1 MGFDDRSA
9 DGEAYTEPFSF
20 CGEERPEHVSQFGRF
35 DVARNREL
43 TEQSSCSI
51 VTARGWPG
59 PTSAESHRD
68 TAHSDSAESLENLQL
83 MSQGEHLEV
92 KRGP

>member
-1 MGFDDRSA
+1 MRRLWRR
-9 DGEAYTEPFSF
+9 PSF
-20 CGEERPEHVSQFGRF
+20 LRITPG
-35 DVARNREL
+35 NREL

-83 MSQGEHLEV
+83 MSQGELLEV